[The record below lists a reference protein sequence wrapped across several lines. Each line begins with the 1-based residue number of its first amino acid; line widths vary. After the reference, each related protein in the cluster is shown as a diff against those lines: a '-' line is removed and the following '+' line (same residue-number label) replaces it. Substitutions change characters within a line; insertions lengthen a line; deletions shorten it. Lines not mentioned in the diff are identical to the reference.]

1 MSNNCPSKDL
11 ESSNWNNHF
20 KKGCLGYQVELSLR
34 RLSAAKMRWT
44 KLVKSVA
51 ILGTLRIHLE
61 KLKKKKKTYPRRATK
76 KAWQLVVGRELRYLK
91 QKLIASLPV
100 KNQWLED

>member
-61 KLKKKKKTYPRRATK
+61 KLKKRRRKKKK
-76 KAWQLVVGRELRYLK
+76 KHIPGERLK
-91 QKLIASLPV
+91 KRDNL
-100 KNQWLED
+100 WLEGSWGTRNRN